1 MTQRIVTTLR
11 SLALLSA
18 VSLGLRKAN
27 IEERHPE
34 PILGA
39 LRPDEEND
47 SWLFDRSETNLSSGA
62 YMLEQEYSR
71 VSGALSALRGVL
83 SSLARVPEAGEMAY
97 AAPYDA
103 PLATDPML
111 FDEERALIPVLTNVV
126 PFEDDDLFVEH
137 TFALPRAG
145 AGHHHAQSVEALQRV
160 A

>member
-11 SLALLSA
+11 SLALFGA
-18 VSLGLRKAN
+18 VSLGFRKAN
-27 IEERHPE
+27 IAERHPE
-34 PILGA
+34 PIRGD

-47 SWLFDRSETNLSSGA
+47 AWLFDRSETNLSSGA

-71 VSGALSALRGVL
+71 VSGALSSLRGVL
-83 SSLARVPEAGEMAY
+83 SSLARVPEIAETAY
-97 AAPYDA
+97 SAPYDA

-111 FDEERALIPVLTNVV
+111 FDEDRAPIPVLTNVV

-145 AGHHHAQSVEALQRV
+145 SGHHHAQSAEALQRV

>member
-11 SLALLSA
+11 SLALFGA

-27 IEERHPE
+27 LPERHPE

-47 SWLFDRSETNLSSGA
+47 AWLFDRSETNLASGA

-71 VSGALSALRGVL
+71 VSGALSSLRGVL
-83 SSLARVPEAGEMAY
+83 SSLARVPELAEAAY
-97 AAPYDA
+97 AAPADA
-103 PLATDPML
+103 PLAIDPML
-111 FDEERALIPVLTNVV
+111 FDEDRAPIPVLTNVV
-126 PFEDDDLFVEH
+126 AFEDDDLFAEH
-137 TFALPRAG
+137 TFALPRTG
-145 AGHHHAQSVEALQRV
+145 AGSPSVPVETLQRV

>member
-1 MTQRIVTTLR
+1 MTQRIMTTLR
-11 SLALLSA
+11 SLALLGA

-27 IEERHPE
+27 IAERQPE

-47 SWLFDRSETNLSSGA
+47 AWLFDRSETNLASGA

-71 VSGALSALRGVL
+71 VSGALSSLRGVL
-83 SSLARVPEAGEMAY
+83 SSLARVPEVCEAVY
-97 AAPYDA
+97 SAPHNA

-111 FDEERALIPVLTNVV
+111 FDEDRAPIPVLTNVV
-126 PFEDDDLFVEH
+126 PFEDDDLFAEH
-137 TFALPRAG
+137 TFALPRTIG
-145 AGHHHAQSVEALQRV
+145 GHAAQPAEALQRV

>member
-11 SLALLSA
+11 SLALFGA

-27 IEERHPE
+27 VVERHPE
-34 PILGA
+34 PIRAGF
-39 LRPDEEND
+39 RPDDESD
-47 SWLFDRSETNLSSGA
+47 AWLFDRPETNLASGA

-83 SSLARVPEAGEMAY
+83 SSLARVPEVAEMAY
-97 AAPYDA
+97 AAPADA
-103 PLATDPML
+103 PLAIDPML
-111 FDEERALIPVLTNVV
+111 FDEDRAPIPVLTNVV

-137 TFALPRAG
+137 TFALPRTGFSPG
-145 AGHHHAQSVEALQRV
+145 AMAVEALPRV

>member
-11 SLALLSA
+11 SLALFGA

-27 IEERHPE
+27 IAERHPE
-34 PILGA
+34 PIRGS
-39 LRPDEEND
+39 LRTEDEHD
-47 SWLFDRSETNLSSGA
+47 TWLFDRPETNLASGA

-83 SSLARVPEAGEMAY
+83 SSLARVPEAAEMAY
-97 AAPYDA
+97 AAPSDA
-103 PLATDPML
+103 PLAIDPML
-111 FDEERALIPVLTNVV
+111 FDEDRAPIPVLTNVV

-137 TFALPRAG
+137 TFALPRTVSPSAMP
-145 AGHHHAQSVEALQRV
+145 VEALPRV

>member
-11 SLALLSA
+11 SLALFGA
-18 VSLGLRKAN
+18 VSLGFRKAN

-34 PILGA
+34 PILGS
-39 LRPDEEND
+39 LRPDDEND
-47 SWLFDRSETNLSSGA
+47 AWMFERSETNLASGA

-83 SSLARVPEAGEMAY
+83 SSLARVPEAAEMAY
-97 AAPYDA
+97 SAPADA
-103 PLATDPML
+103 PLAIDPML
-111 FDEERALIPVLTNVV
+111 FDEARAPIPVLTNVV

-137 TFALPRAG
+137 TFALPRTG
-145 AGHHHAQSVEALQRV
+145 ASHGLPAESLQRV

>member
-11 SLALLSA
+11 SLALFGA

-34 PILGA
+34 PILGS
-39 LRPDEEND
+39 LRPEDEND
-47 SWLFDRSETNLSSGA
+47 AWMFERSETNLASGA

-83 SSLARVPEAGEMAY
+83 SSLARVPEAAEAVY
-97 AAPYDA
+97 SAPADA
-103 PLATDPML
+103 PLAIDPML
-111 FDEERALIPVLTNVV
+111 FDEERAAIPVLTNVV

-137 TFALPRAG
+137 TFALPRTG
-145 AGHHHAQSVEALQRV
+145 ASHGLPVEVLQRV